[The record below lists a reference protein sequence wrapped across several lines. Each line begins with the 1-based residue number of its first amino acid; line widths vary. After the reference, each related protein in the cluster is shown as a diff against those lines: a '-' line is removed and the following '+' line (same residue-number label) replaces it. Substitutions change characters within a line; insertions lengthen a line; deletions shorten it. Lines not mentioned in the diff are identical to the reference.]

1 MKSPGLLDTLILA
14 LRRLPGV
21 GPKSAQRYAYHLL
34 QHDREGAE
42 QLSRALSA
50 ALEGLNRC
58 RRCNTFSDDE
68 LCETCASPRRDASQ
82 LCVVETPADQAA
94 LERTGSYR
102 GLYFVLMGRL
112 SPLDGVGPR
121 ELHLDRLLQR
131 AQEEAVGEI
140 ILATNFTHEG
150 EATAHYLAEMLR
162 ARGRTVTR
170 IAQGLPAGGELEHVD
185 SGTLAQAMLER
196 RPAP

>member
-58 RRCNTFSDDE
+58 RRCNTFSDDKDMLE
-68 LCETCASPRRDASQ
+68 DLVVAAMNDALRRAEQ
-82 LCVVETPADQAA
+82 T
-94 LERTGSYR
+94 
-102 GLYFVLMGRL
+102 
-112 SPLDGVGPR
+112 
-121 ELHLDRLLQR
+121 
-131 AQEEAVGEI
+131 AQEKMGSV
-140 ILATNFTHEG
+140 
-150 EATAHYLAEMLR
+150 TA
-162 ARGRTVTR
+162 
-170 IAQGLPAGGELEHVD
+170 GLPLPPGFKL
-185 SGTLAQAMLER
+185 
-196 RPAP
+196 PF